1 MKPDELERLYSISA
15 QLKKGLENISTGRVD
30 TGKAWVEEGA
40 WALNIFLRLV
50 ESENTRGRL
59 NNE

>member
-30 TGKAWVEEGA
+30 TGKAWVDEA
-40 WALNIFLRLV
+40 ARALNIFLRLV
-50 ESENTRGRL
+50 ESENTMGRQG
-59 NNE
+59 NE

>member
-1 MKPDELERLYSISA
+1 MKPDELERLCSISA

-30 TGKAWVEEGA
+30 TGKAWVEEA
-40 WALNIFLRLV
+40 ARTLNILLRLV

-59 NNE
+59 DNE

>member
-1 MKPDELERLYSISA
+1 MKPDELERFYSISA

-30 TGKAWVEEGA
+30 TGKAWVEEA
-40 WALNIFLRLV
+40 ARTLNILLRLV

-59 NNE
+59 DNE